1 MTWQLKI
8 HLSAPIIFLK
18 TAKIGLITNGSTSV
32 VTTSNYHLKQVKTSL
47 SATTLLL
54 QTITH
59 DICIFYLGGVAGD
72 EGPLL
77 NILKTSD
84 NHYYFDY
91 FVYDT
96 VHYND
101 KKAIHIIKETSLDT
115 IKRLFG
121 DENLDFLRLYDIFDP
136 KDGRVF
142 YETEEHTFEAT
153 TYKTVKERFESTV
166 DNYEFLGILN
176 WFYDDT
182 KSDDILPSI
191 LNELESE
198 N

>member
-1 MTWQLKI
+1 MI
-8 HLSAPIIFLK
+8 DF
-18 TAKIGLITNGSTSV
+18 IT
-32 VTTSNYHLKQVKTSL
+32 VTK
-47 SATTLLL
+47 
-54 QTITH
+54 

-101 KKAIHIIKETSLDT
+101 KKAIHIVKETNLDA
-115 IKRLFG
+115 IKQLFSE
-121 DENLDFLRLYDIFDP
+121 ENLEPLYLYDIFNP
-136 KDGRVF
+136 KDGQVF
-142 YETEEHTFEAT
+142 YE
-153 TYKTVKERFESTV
+153 TVKERFENTV
-166 DNYEFLGILN
+166 NNYEFLGILN

-182 KSDDILPSI
+182 KPEDVLPSI
-191 LNELESE
+191 LKQLESE
-198 N
+198 NS

>member
-1 MTWQLKI
+1 MI
-8 HLSAPIIFLK
+8 DF
-18 TAKIGLITNGSTSV
+18 TSV
-32 VTTSNYHLKQVKTSL
+32 
-47 SATTLLL
+47 
-54 QTITH
+54 TH

-96 VHYND
+96 VHYED
-101 KKAIHIIKETSLDT
+101 DKAIHIVKETNLDA
-115 IKRLFG
+115 IKQLFNK
-121 DENLDFLRLYDIFDP
+121 ENLKSLYLYDIFNP
-136 KDGRVF
+136 KDGQVV
-142 YETEEHTFEAT
+142 YETEERTFEPT
-153 TYKTVKERFESTV
+153 TYETVKERFEATV

-182 KSDDILPSI
+182 KPEDILPSI
-191 LNELESE
+191 LKELESE
-198 N
+198 NS

>member
-1 MTWQLKI
+1 MIDFT
-8 HLSAPIIFLK
+8 
-18 TAKIGLITNGSTSV
+18 
-32 VTTSNYHLKQVKTSL
+32 
-47 SATTLLL
+47 
-54 QTITH
+54 TITK

-96 VHYND
+96 IHYND
-101 KKAIHIIKETSLDT
+101 DKAIHIIKETSLDT
-115 IKRLFG
+115 IKHLF
-121 DENLDFLRLYDIFDP
+121 DKENLRQKDLYIYDIFDH
-136 KDGRVF
+136 KDGQVF
-142 YETEEHTFEAT
+142 YETNERTVEPT
-153 TYKTVKERFESTV
+153 TYETVKERFEATV
-166 DNYEFLGILN
+166 NNYEFLGILN

>member
-1 MTWQLKI
+1 MLD
-8 HLSAPIIFLK
+8 F
-18 TAKIGLITNGSTSV
+18 
-32 VTTSNYHLKQVKTSL
+32 TTV
-47 SATTLLL
+47 
-54 QTITH
+54 TH

-96 VHYND
+96 VHYED
-101 KKAIHIIKETSLDT
+101 DKAIHIVKKTSLDT
-115 IKRLFG
+115 IKQLF
-121 DENLDFLRLYDIFDP
+121 DKKNLKSLYLYDIFDP
-136 KDGRVF
+136 KDGQAF
-142 YETEEHTFEAT
+142 YETEERTFEPTTYETVRERFEAT
-153 TYKTVKERFESTV
+153 I

-182 KSDDILPSI
+182 KPEDILPSI
-191 LNELESE
+191 LKQLENENS
-198 N
+198 

>member
-1 MTWQLKI
+1 MI
-8 HLSAPIIFLK
+8 DF
-18 TAKIGLITNGSTSV
+18 
-32 VTTSNYHLKQVKTSL
+32 TTV
-47 SATTLLL
+47 
-54 QTITH
+54 TH

-96 VHYND
+96 VHYED
-101 KKAIHIIKETSLDT
+101 DKAIHIVKETSLDT
-115 IKRLFG
+115 IKRLFN
-121 DENLDFLRLYDIFDP
+121 EKNLQQKDLYLYDIFDP
-136 KDGRVF
+136 KDGQVF
-142 YETEEHTFEAT
+142 YETNQRTFEPAS
-153 TYKTVKERFESTV
+153 YETVKERFEATV
-166 DNYEFLGILN
+166 NNYEFLGILN